1 MFNVQNLRLTLAAT
15 AMLAL
20 AACSGQPKVD
30 AQAPTDTGNMAY
42 PTPSPGRQPEDHD
55 HPLTG
60 TGQQVGTEPPPAAR
74 SDNPNFDE

>member
-42 PTPSPGRQPEDHD
+42 PTPSPAGNLKTTTTR
-55 HPLTG
+55 
-60 TGQQVGTEPPPAAR
+60 
-74 SDNPNFDE
+74 